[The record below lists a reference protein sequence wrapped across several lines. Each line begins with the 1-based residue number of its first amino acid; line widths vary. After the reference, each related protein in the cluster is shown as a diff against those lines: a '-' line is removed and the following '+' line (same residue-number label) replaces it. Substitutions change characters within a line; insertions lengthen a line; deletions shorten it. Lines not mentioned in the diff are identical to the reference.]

1 MIYCPKCHT
10 SLVENAKFCHT
21 CGANVE
27 IALAVCTSC
36 QKMNPADSTF
46 CFGCGNPMQ
55 ALELLP
61 PQFLTLK
68 SRYAFQQAD
77 ELEENIKNLFF
88 EELKRYAAWIAP
100 NKVDDYL
107 RLFYTQNFTQTVDL
121 RAKQLAEE
129 FSSLYKK
136 LVTPSVFKLERGL
149 ESAVSSL
156 ALYHIVY
163 NCRDINPLH
172 IPEKILRYEKAIR
185 GTGLDTR
192 QMIFEFLAFETEKE
206 RVYTDFIKMPQE
218 LMQNVAKNFLF
229 AAKGEFIY
237 FIGDTG
243 TFSQNGKSGFAM
255 TEYALYWKTA
265 LEKPQKVYYHH
276 LARLEKKR
284 DWIEINNRFFNIN
297 PTLNTKMLLLLDKLK
312 NIYASN

>member
-10 SLVENAKFCHT
+10 QLVENAKFCHA
-21 CGANVE
+21 CGANVD
-27 IALAVCTSC
+27 IPLTDCPSC

-46 CFGCGNPMQ
+46 CYGCGHPMQ
-55 ALELLP
+55 SLELLP
-61 PQFLTLK
+61 PQYLTLK
-68 SRYAFQQAD
+68 SRYAFQHPDQ
-77 ELEENIKNLFF
+77 LEDNVKNLFF

-100 NKVDDYL
+100 EKVDDYL

-129 FSSLYKK
+129 FSDLYKS
-136 LVTPSVFKLERGL
+136 LATPSVFRLERGL

-172 IPEKILRYEKAIR
+172 IPEKILRYEKALR
-185 GTGLDTR
+185 GNVDAR
-192 QMIFEFLAFETEKE
+192 QMIFDFLAFETEKE

-218 LMQNVAKNFLF
+218 TMQNVSKNFLF

-237 FIGDTG
+237 FISDQG
-243 TFSQNGKSGFAM
+243 TFSTGKVGFAM
-255 TEYALYWKTA
+255 TEFAIYWKTSM
-265 LEKPQKVYYHH
+265 EKPQKVYFHH
-276 LARLEKKR
+276 LARLEKQK
-284 DWIEINNRFFNIN
+284 DWIKINNRFFNIN
-297 PTLNTKMLLLLDKLK
+297 PTLNVKLLLLLDKLK
-312 NIYASN
+312 NIYAST